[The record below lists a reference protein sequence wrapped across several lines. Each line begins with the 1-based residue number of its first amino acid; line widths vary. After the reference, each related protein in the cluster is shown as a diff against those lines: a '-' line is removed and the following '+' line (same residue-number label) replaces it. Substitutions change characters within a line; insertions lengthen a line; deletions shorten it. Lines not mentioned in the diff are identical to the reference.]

1 MVSNDAAERFLTAP
15 FLADLDASAR
25 EALLQVL
32 SEERAESGRVL
43 LRQGDL
49 NDRIH
54 FLIEGTVAIS
64 RASSGGRPEHLLD
77 LEAPTAFGETS
88 YFQRNAQLV
97 TVTAVTDLRL
107 LVLERDAHEV
117 LRRVD
122 PRTSEQLATA
132 AIRVLAGHFE
142 LIDQRIADILAR
154 QPDPQSEATEWDRF
168 RARLFGESKL

>member
-1 MVSNDAAERFLTAP
+1 MVSNDAAGRFLAAP

-32 SEERAESGRVL
+32 VEARVDAGQVL
-43 LRQGDL
+43 LKQGDL

-54 FLIEGTVAIS
+54 FLIEGSIAIS

-77 LEAPTAFGETS
+77 LHAPTAFGETS

-97 TVTAVTDLRL
+97 SVTAVTDLHL

-122 PRTSEQLATA
+122 PHTSEQLATA

-168 RARLFGESKL
+168 RARLFGESTL

>member
-1 MVSNDAAERFLTAP
+1 MVSNDAAERFLVAP

-25 EALLQVL
+25 EELLQVL
-32 SEERAESGRVL
+32 AEHRARAGEVL
-43 LRQGDL
+43 LRQGEP

-54 FLIEGTVAIS
+54 FLIEGAVSVLRNDAD
-64 RASSGGRPEHLLD
+64 GRPEPI
-77 LEAPTAFGETS
+77 LELHAPTAFGEVA
-88 YFQRNAQLV
+88 YFQRRPQLV
-97 TVTAVTDLRL
+97 SVVALTDLRL
-107 LVLERDAHEV
+107 LILERDAHEV

-132 AIRVLAGHFE
+132 AIRVLASHFE

-154 QPDPQSEATEWDRF
+154 QPDPQTEATEWDRF